1 VRAAALLLA
10 GFVAWPAAS
19 QTAQTSTSP
28 AKPAQSS
35 ESGKPAPPAP
45 PAKKNP
51 LLKLIEPWPAPEK
64 MKERRETAEALPLF
78 AAHDVLPV
86 TLVGDF
92 KAINK
97 DHDPNS
103 KQLYPGVLRTDDNKE
118 LQVKFR
124 ARGHVRRL
132 SKTCDYVPLKV
143 EFVKKETKG
152 TVFAEQDAL
161 KLVVQC
167 SGGGD
172 YEQYVLREFL
182 AYRIYNVVTHRSF
195 RARLAKVTYVD
206 RASGKTAGTRLG
218 MFLEDEGDVARRME
232 GRVVDL
238 QRLTFANLQNDS
250 LMPTMIFEYMIG
262 NTDMSI
268 YALHNMRI
276 VQMPDKSLH
285 VVPYDFDYSGLV
297 NAPYAIPARGF
308 LIKTVT
314 ERIYRGPCRNQEL
327 VDPYVA
333 NFLAKKDLIRALP
346 DQIPGFSRVSRDDA
360 RNYIDSFYSSV
371 DSPKDVRGL
380 FVNCSPKTTM

>member
-1 VRAAALLLA
+1 MPPVRLAVLLLA
-10 GFVAWPAAS
+10 GLVAWPSAS
-19 QTAQTSTSP
+19 QTPKTSD
-28 AKPAQSS
+28 Q
-35 ESGKPAPPAP
+35 

-78 AAHDVLPV
+78 AASDVLEV

-103 KQLYPGVLRTDDNKE
+103 KQRYPGAVRTADNKE
-118 LQVKFR
+118 LRVQFG
-124 ARGHVRRL
+124 ARGHVRRM

-172 YEQYVLREFL
+172 FEQYILREYL
-182 AYRIYNVVTHRSF
+182 AYRIYNVITRYSF
-195 RARLAKVTYVD
+195 RARLARVSYVD
-206 RASGKTAGTRLG
+206 KASGKPAGTRAG
-218 MFLEDEGDVARRME
+218 IFLEDEGDVARRME

-238 QRLTFANLQNDS
+238 PRLLFENVQNDT

-268 YALHNMRI
+268 YALHNVRI
-276 VQMPDKSLH
+276 VQLQDKSLH

-297 NAPYAIPARGF
+297 NAPYALPARGF
-308 LIKTVT
+308 LIKNVT
-314 ERIYRGPCRNQEL
+314 ERVYRGPCRNQEI

-333 NFLAKKDLIRALP
+333 NFLAKKDLVLALP
-346 DQIPGFSRVSRDDA
+346 DQIPGISRAARDEA
-360 RNYIDSFYSSV
+360 RSYLAGFYSSV
-371 DSPKDVRGL
+371 DSPKDVRSV
-380 FVNCSPKTTM
+380 FVNCSSKTTM

>member
-1 VRAAALLLA
+1 MPPVRLAVLLLA
-10 GFVAWPAAS
+10 GLVAWPSAS
-19 QTAQTSTSP
+19 QTSQ
-28 AKPAQSS
+28 
-35 ESGKPAPPAP
+35 PPGP

-78 AAHDVLPV
+78 AANDVLAV

-103 KQLYPGVLRTDDNKE
+103 TQRYPGALRTADNKE
-118 LQVKFR
+118 LQVQFR

-172 YEQYVLREFL
+172 FEQYILREYL
-182 AYRIYNVVTHRSF
+182 AYRIYNVITHRSF

-206 RASGKTAGTRLG
+206 RASGKPVGTRVG
-218 MFLEDEGDVARRME
+218 IFLEDEGDVARRME

-238 QRLTFANLQNDS
+238 QRLLFENLQNDS
-250 LMPTMIFEYMIG
+250 LMPTMIFEYLIG

-276 VQMPDKSLH
+276 VQLQDKSLH

-297 NAPYAIPARGF
+297 NAPYALPARGF
-308 LIKTVT
+308 LIKNVT
-314 ERIYRGPCRNQEL
+314 ERMYRGPCRNQEI

-333 NFLAKKDLIRALP
+333 NFLAKKDLVRALP
-346 DQIPGFSRVSRDDA
+346 DQIPGFSRVSRDET
-360 RNYIDSFYSSV
+360 RGYIESFYSSV
-371 DSPKDVRGL
+371 DSSKDVRGV

>member
-1 VRAAALLLA
+1 MPPVRAALLFLA
-10 GFVAWPAAS
+10 VLVVWPV
-19 QTAQTSTSP
+19 TAP
-28 AKPAQSS
+28 RAQSAAQPPK
-35 ESGKPAPPAP
+35 SGQPAP

-51 LLKLIEPWPAPEK
+51 LLKLVEPWPAPEK

-78 AAHDVLPV
+78 ASSDVLAV

-92 KAINK
+92 RQINK

-103 KQLYPGVLRTDDNKE
+103 KQQYPGAVRTADNKE
-118 LQVKFR
+118 LQVQFR

-172 YEQYVLREFL
+172 YEQYILREYL
-182 AYRIYNVVTHRSF
+182 AYRIYNVITHRSF

-206 RASGKTAGTRLG
+206 RASGKPTGTRLG
-218 MFLEDEGDVARRME
+218 IFLEDEGDVARRME

-238 QRLTFANLQNDS
+238 QRLLFENLQNDS
-250 LMPTMIFEYMIG
+250 LMPTMIFEYLIG

-276 VQMPDKSLH
+276 IQLQDKSLH

-297 NAPYAIPARGF
+297 NAPYALPARGF
-308 LIKTVT
+308 LIKNVT
-314 ERIYRGPCRNQEL
+314 ERIYRGPCRNQEI

-333 NFLAKKDLIRALP
+333 NFLAKKDLVRALP
-346 DQIPGFSRVSRDDA
+346 DQIPGFNRVSRDET
-360 RNYIDSFYSSV
+360 RGYIESFYSSV
-371 DSPKDVRGL
+371 DSSKDVRGV
-380 FVNCSPKTTM
+380 FVNCSPKSTM

>member
-1 VRAAALLLA
+1 VLLA
-10 GFVAWPAAS
+10 GLVAWPAAP

-28 AKPAQSS
+28 AKPAQST
-35 ESGKPAPPAP
+35 ESGKPAQ

-78 AAHDVLPV
+78 AATDVLTV

-97 DHDPNS
+97 DHDPDS
-103 KQLYPGVLRTDDNKE
+103 RQLYPGVVRLDDNKE
-118 LQVKFR
+118 LQVQFR

-132 SKTCDYVPLKV
+132 SRTCDYVPLKV

-152 TVFAEQDAL
+152 TIFAEQDAL

-167 SGGGD
+167 AGGTEF
-172 YEQYVLREFL
+172 EQYVLREYL
-182 AYRIYNVVTHRSF
+182 AYRIYNVITRQSF
-195 RARLAKVTYVD
+195 RARLAKVSYVD
-206 RASGKTAGTRLG
+206 RASGKPAGTRIG
-218 MFLEDEGDVARRME
+218 IFLEDEGDVARRME
-232 GRVVDL
+232 GRIVDL
-238 QRLTFANLQNDS
+238 PRLLFENLENDS
-250 LMPTMIFEYMIG
+250 LMPAMIFEYMIG

-268 YALHNMRI
+268 FALHNMKI
-276 VQMPDKSLH
+276 VQRPDKTLH

-297 NAPYAIPARGF
+297 NAPYALPARGF
-308 LIKTVT
+308 LMKNVT
-314 ERIYRGPCRNQEL
+314 ERLYRGPCRNQEL

-333 NFLAKKDLIRALP
+333 NFVAKKDIVRALP

-360 RNYIDSFYSSV
+360 RNYLDSFYSSI
-371 DSPKDVRGL
+371 DSAKEVRGL
-380 FVNCSPKTTM
+380 FVTCKPISTM

>member
-1 VRAAALLLA
+1 MPPVRLAVLLLA
-10 GFVAWPAAS
+10 GLVAWPSAS
-19 QTAQTSTSP
+19 QTSQ
-28 AKPAQSS
+28 
-35 ESGKPAPPAP
+35 PPGQ

-51 LLKLIEPWPAPEK
+51 LLKLVEPWPAPEK

-78 AAHDVLPV
+78 AANDVLPV

-103 KQLYPGVLRTDDNKE
+103 KQQYPGALRTADNKE
-118 LQVKFR
+118 LQVQFR
-124 ARGHVRRL
+124 ARGHVRRM

-172 YEQYVLREFL
+172 YEQYILREYL
-182 AYRIYNVVTHRSF
+182 AYRIYNVITHRSF

-206 RASGKTAGTRLG
+206 RASGKPTGTRLG
-218 MFLEDEGDVARRME
+218 IFLEDEGDVARRME

-238 QRLTFANLQNDS
+238 QRLLFENLQNDS
-250 LMPTMIFEYMIG
+250 LMPTMIFEYLIG

-268 YALHNMRI
+268 FALHNMRI
-276 VQMPDKSLH
+276 VQLQDKSLH

-297 NAPYAIPARGF
+297 NAPYALPARGF
-308 LIKTVT
+308 LIKNVT
-314 ERIYRGPCRNQEL
+314 ERVYRGPCRNQEI

-333 NFLAKKDLIRALP
+333 NFLAKKDLVRALP
-346 DQIPGFSRVSRDDA
+346 DQIPGFSRVSRDET
-360 RNYIDSFYSSV
+360 RGYIESFYSSV
-371 DSPKDVRGL
+371 DSSKDVRGV
-380 FVNCSPKTTM
+380 FVNCSAKTTM